1 MDCANDYFL
10 MMTYTYKGKHY
21 QILSFGEMKNPQTR
35 DWEKCVVY
43 IQLENRNTYVRNKE
57 EFFNKFKEYHEQN

>member
-1 MDCANDYFL
+1 

-21 QILSFGEMKNPQTR
+21 QILSYGEMKNPHTR

-43 IQLENRNTYVRNKE
+43 IQLENRNTYVRNRE
-57 EFFNKFKEYHEQN
+57 EFFNKFKEENGQN

>member
-21 QILSFGEMKNPQTR
+21 QFLIYGEMKNPYTR
-35 DWEKCVVY
+35 NWEECVVY
-43 IQLENRNTYVRNKE
+43 IQLENRNTYVRNRE
-57 EFFNKFKEYHEQN
+57 EFFEKFKESTYE

>member
-1 MDCANDYFL
+1 

-35 DWEKCVVY
+35 VWEECVIY
-43 IQLENRNTYVRNKE
+43 IQLENRNTYVRDKE
-57 EFFNKFKEYHEQN
+57 EFFEKFKEITYE